1 MAHILFLQL
10 RLILVFGLLAA
21 ISIAP
26 LAARARI
33 NRASLLPHVKKYS
46 K

>member
-21 ISIAP
+21 IS
-26 LAARARI
+26 AAR
-33 NRASLLPHVKKYS
+33 SPHTER
-46 K
+46 